1 LEQVITAEIRQKA
14 GKGENRRL
22 RKEGKIPAV
31 LYGKD
36 TESMKL
42 TLSARELQRLAD
54 AESTKLMKLKIQGNG
69 ERAVLLKDVQYD
81 HLYKDVQHVDLHE
94 VSLTEKLTVTV
105 PLILTGEENRV
116 KDEGIVQQ
124 LLREVDVECL
134 PTLIPD
140 QIVAEISS
148 LTIGQSLSVGE
159 LVADEGI
166 EIITPAEETVVTI
179 VLPSK
184 EEEPE
189 EEDVDETEETGEEA
203 SEEEEA

>member
-1 LEQVITAEIRQKA
+1 MEQVITAEIRQKA

-105 PLILTGEENRV
+105 PLILTGEENRA